1 VAELDDQIRAFS
13 PDLRGDD
20 AAWQTV
26 DFIRSAPVPL
36 PAKAPYSVL
45 FAGAVATIPESHRRL
60 LKLPR
65 VPMIAV
71 KPAVSALLGGMS
83 MVLGPASPSM
93 RNAADR
99 VERLDTKQPA

>member
-1 VAELDDQIRAFS
+1 
-13 PDLRGDD
+13 
-20 AAWQTV
+20 
-26 DFIRSAPVPL
+26 VPL
-36 PAKAPYSVL
+36 PAKGPYSVL

-65 VPMIAV
+65 VPITAV

-83 MVLGPASPSM
+83 MVLGPTSPSM

-99 VERLDTKQPA
+99 IERLDEVQPA